1 MLLPMQTNTT
11 PNTAHA
17 IKLADRVS
25 LWLFAAAG
33 AVIAA
38 WVAWSAV
45 TRIIEVLP
53 NRDVAVL
60 ATFAGTPAEAP
71 IGPDGAPVPVALDQA
86 VLTVPALPVASQW
99 AIVIQ
104 QLVLMVAVIVGVAA
118 LVWLIRNVARGVVF
132 CRTNTV
138 LVATAGFVGLA
149 GFIAVPFFGNMAAN
163 GGFAVLS
170 ERTFDNV
177 IMSVDPFAL
186 VLWAFAVALL
196 CTVFSIGERL
206 QRDTEG
212 LV

>member
-1 MLLPMQTNTT
+1 MQTNTT

>member
-1 MLLPMQTNTT
+1 MRTNIT

-17 IKLADRVS
+17 IKLADAVS

-38 WVAWSAV
+38 WVTSSAV
-45 TRIIEVLP
+45 GRIIEVLP

-71 IGPDGAPVPVALDQA
+71 IGPDGAPVTVALDQA
-86 VLTVPALPVASQW
+86 VLTVPALPAASQW

-138 LVATAGFVGLA
+138 LVATAGFVGLG
-149 GFIAVPFFGNMAAN
+149 GFVAVPFLGNMAAN

-196 CTVFSIGERL
+196 GTVFSIGERL